1 MKKLALALGAISLI
15 GTASAEIT
23 TGYYL
28 GLGVTSSHTSY
39 KGENDTATASFDL
52 GRPGIQGTVY
62 AGYGMVMGCTYLGAE
77 LDYSLGAN
85 KIKTSETLGSTTTSL
100 TLERNHTIGLA
111 FRVGQKFTP
120 STMGYVRLGVNS
132 AQYKAVTQVTGK
144 PSDELIKKRKISF
157 APGLGMETAVA
168 KNTLARLQYVYD
180 FGSKLSDV
188 GDVKMKTQA
197 VTLGVAYKF

>member
-39 KGENDTATASFDL
+39 KLADTTTSVDL

-85 KIKTSETLGSTTTSL
+85 KIKTSGTSAGITTSNI
-100 TLERNHTIGLA
+100 LERNHTIGLA

-132 AQYKAVTQVTGK
+132 AQYKAVTQVTGQ
-144 PSDELIKKRKISF
+144 PSDELKKRKISF